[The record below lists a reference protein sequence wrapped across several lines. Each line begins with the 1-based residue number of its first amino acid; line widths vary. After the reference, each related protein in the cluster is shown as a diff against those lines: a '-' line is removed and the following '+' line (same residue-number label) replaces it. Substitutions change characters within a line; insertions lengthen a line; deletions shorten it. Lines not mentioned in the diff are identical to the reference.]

1 MQELRKLTRIED
13 GRPQIVP
20 EPPVIVPLRD
30 LLGEL
35 AGAVNIE
42 KELKELIGTYRR
54 TLQPDRRVLL
64 EQYRVHRHGPQ
75 GGRAWAAWA
84 PAAGS
89 S

>member
-13 GRPQIVP
+13 GRPQIMP
-20 EPPVIVPLRD
+20 DPPVIVPLRD

-42 KELKELIGTYRR
+42 KELKDLIGVYRR

-64 EQYRVHRHGPQ
+64 SSTSSPTWPARWS
-75 GGRAWAAWA
+75 AWAAWA
-84 PAAGS
+84 PVAGS